1 MCTDTSTGEERLRGE
16 VAAAWHRDRTATDF
30 AAAESSAHEA
40 QVRVWNGSDAYGQSA
55 VARNWYARL
64 YLARWRQRLAETAK
78 SAATRMGSGASV
90 EAIGRRRLRR
100 RHRRF
105 RWRLASVR
113 ARRGILPSLVQV
125 RGSGHSIAK
134 GDDWHG
140 LSRIDQPRKRKGRS
154 CRPAVCALTRL
165 CAACRLRH
173 RAHPSSSSLPLVL
186 RNARVCRGGQ
196 RELATRGQVPAPQRA
211 KPAAASD

>member
-1 MCTDTSTGEERLRGE
+1 MGSERPWLQQGYVCTDTSTGEERLRGE

-90 EAIGRRRLRR
+90 EARAAAVAAAAQAFSVAVGERTRAARN
-100 RHRRF
+100 
-105 RWRLASVR
+105 LAFSC
-113 ARRGILPSLVQV
+113 AG
-125 RGSGHSIAK
+125 A
-134 GDDWHG
+134 
-140 LSRIDQPRKRKGRS
+140 RKRAFLPKG
-154 CRPAVCALTRL
+154 TTGMG
-165 CAACRLRH
+165 
-173 RAHPSSSSLPLVL
+173 
-186 RNARVCRGGQ
+186 CRG
-196 RELATRGQVPAPQRA
+196 
-211 KPAAASD
+211 